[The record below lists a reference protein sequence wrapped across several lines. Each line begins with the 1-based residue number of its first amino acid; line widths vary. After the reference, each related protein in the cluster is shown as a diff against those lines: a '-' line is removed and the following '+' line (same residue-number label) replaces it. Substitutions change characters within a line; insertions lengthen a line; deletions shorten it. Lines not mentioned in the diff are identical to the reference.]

1 MDIKI
6 NLDDINSKNIFDISK
21 MMFIYNTLQDGW
33 EVKKIDNKYIFTKNI
48 EKEREEYT
56 DNYLRRFIIKNIDID
71 KKKRVSI

>member
-21 MMFIYNTLQDGW
+21 MIFIYNTLQDGW
-33 EVKKIDNKYIFTKNI
+33 EVKKINNKYIFTKNI

-56 DNYLRRFIIKNIDID
+56 DNYLRRFIIENIDID

>member
-21 MMFIYNTLQDGW
+21 MVFIYNTLQDGW

>member
-21 MMFIYNTLQDGW
+21 MVFIYNTLQDGW

-71 KKKRVSI
+71 NKK